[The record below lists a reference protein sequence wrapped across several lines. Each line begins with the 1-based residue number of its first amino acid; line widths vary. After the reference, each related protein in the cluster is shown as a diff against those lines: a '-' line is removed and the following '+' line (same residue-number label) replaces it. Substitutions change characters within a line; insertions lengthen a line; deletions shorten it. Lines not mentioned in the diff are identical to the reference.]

1 MRSSAGLIYSLLVM
15 SHPASGHGSRIAAAF
30 ARSALARGH
39 RIHRVFFLDHGAAVG
54 AAGAVFPQDEEN
66 PLDLWVELAAG
77 HSLELVVCV
86 SSALRRGIL
95 DWREAER
102 HERGAATI
110 HRAFTIAGLGQL
122 VDAWT
127 SSERLVTF
135 GG

>member
-1 MRSSAGLIYSLLVM
+1 M
-15 SHPASGHGSRIAAAF
+15 
-30 ARSALARGH
+30 
-39 RIHRVFFLDHGAAVG
+39 
-54 AAGAVFPQDEEN
+54 FPQDEEN

>member
-1 MRSSAGLIYSLLVM
+1 M
-15 SHPASGHGSRIAAAF
+15 SHPASGHGSRIAAMF

-66 PLDLWVELAAG
+66 PLELWTELAAA
-77 HSLELVVCV
+77 HSLELVLCV
-86 SSALRRGIL
+86 SSALRRGML
-95 DWREAER
+95 DTGEAVR
-102 HERGAATI
+102 HERGTATI
-110 HRAFTIAGLGQL
+110 HHAFTIAGLGQL